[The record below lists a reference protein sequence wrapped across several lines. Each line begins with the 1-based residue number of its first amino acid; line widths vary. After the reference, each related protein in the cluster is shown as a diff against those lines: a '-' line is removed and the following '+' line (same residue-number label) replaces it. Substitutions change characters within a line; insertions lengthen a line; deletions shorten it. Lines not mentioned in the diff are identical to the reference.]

1 MQRVANASGKRG
13 YPIEENYSKVV
24 RKHRPARY
32 GLDALP
38 KSGKPGF
45 WFQSGPIVIRKNKSR

>member
-45 WFQSGPIVIRKNKSR
+45 WFQSGPR